1 MSSESEDED
10 EEEEE
15 SESESKGTI
24 KKGRF
29 ISKLTKESNKDI
41 ESLSTEIDIYDK
53 NFHEFYDDLTKRRRV
68 DNEDSEDEFEQ
79 TLNEKLSVK
88 L

>member
-10 EEEEE
+10 EEE
-15 SESESKGTI
+15 SESESKETI

-53 NFHEFYDDLTKRRRV
+53 NFHEFYDDLTKRTRV
-68 DNEDSEDEFEQ
+68 DNEDSEDVFEQ